1 MYLDTC
7 HVRAKDKVYT
17 RVLLRESYREDGK
30 VKHRTIANL
39 SKCSPE
45 EIAAIKLAF
54 QHKHDLESLA
64 RTAAAQPAAFTL
76 RQGPS
81 VGAVAVL
88 HGLAGEL
95 GITAALGDDRQGK
108 LALWQVIA
116 RAIDQGSRLSAV
128 RLAGSHAC
136 CDLLKLDTFNEDH
149 LYTNLAWLSENQAD
163 IESRL
168 FQTTHPAGKP
178 PLFLYDVT
186 SSYLEGE
193 HNAFAA
199 FGYNRDGKRGKR
211 QIVIGLLCDGD
222 GMPLSIEVFPGNT
235 LDPKTVTSQI
245 RKAATRFGGGEVT
258 FVGDRGMIKSPQIDE
273 LSQQGFHYITAITK
287 PQIESLLKT
296 GVFQMELFDQ
306 PMAEV
311 CEPEARYVLRRNPC
325 RAEEIQANRQSK
337 LDSLA
342 RRVDQANQ
350 YLTEHPRAKVATAL
364 KSLQAR
370 ITKLKLSTWI
380 SVGQTD
386 GRREVGMHIDEQE
399 RGEASKLDGCY
410 VLKTDLTTAQAD
422 KETVH
427 SRYKDLA
434 LVEQAFRIS
443 KTVELEMRPIHVRC
457 EASTRG
463 HALVVM
469 LAYIL
474 VRELARRW
482 TDLDLTV
489 QEGIDRLS
497 TLCVTEIIGGG
508 KAQCGSVPQ
517 PRPDVAELIARSG
530 IPIPAVI
537 HIHRPKVA
545 TKKKLQKRRVKRS

>member
-1 MYLDTC
+1 MYLDSC
-7 HVRAKDKVYT
+7 KVRANGKVYT
-17 RVLLRESYREDGK
+17 RVLLRQSYREDGK

-39 SKCSPE
+39 SKCAPE

-54 QHKHDLESLA
+54 EHKHDLESLA
-64 RTAAAQPAAFTL
+64 RRTDLTL

-88 HGLAGEL
+88 QGLAAEL

-116 RAIDQGSRLSAV
+116 RVIDQGSRLSAV

-136 CDLLKLDTFNEDH
+136 CDLLGLDAFNEDH
-149 LYTNLAWLSENQAD
+149 LYANLAWLSENQAD
-163 IESRL
+163 IELRL
-168 FQTTHPAGKP
+168 FEKTHPSGKP

-186 SSYLEGE
+186 SSYLEGQ
-193 HNAFAA
+193 HNALAA
-199 FGYNRDGKRGKR
+199 FGYNRDGKRGKK

-222 GMPLSIEVFPGNT
+222 GMPLAIEVFEGNT
-235 LDPKTVTSQI
+235 LDPKTVSSQI
-245 RKAATRFGGGEVT
+245 QKIATRFGGGDVT
-258 FVGDRGMIKSPQIDE
+258 FVGDRGMIKGPQIDE
-273 LSQQGFHYITAITK
+273 LIQQGFHYITAITK

-296 GVFQMELFDQ
+296 GVLQMELFDHE
-306 PMAEV
+306 MAEV
-311 CEPEARYVLRRNPC
+311 VEPGARYVLRRNPR
-325 RAEEIQANRQSK
+325 RAEEIQATRQSK
-337 LDSLA
+337 LDTLA
-342 RRVDQANQ
+342 RRVERANQ
-350 YLTEHPRAKVATAL
+350 YLAEHPRAKAATAL
-364 KSLQAR
+364 KSIQTQ
-370 ITKLKLSTWI
+370 ITKLKLSSWV
-380 SVGQTD
+380 SLA
-386 GRREVGMHIDEQE
+386 EVEGLRKIELHIDEPE
-399 RGEASKLDGCY
+399 RAEEAKLDGCY
-410 VLKTDLTTAQAD
+410 VLKTDLSAAQAA

-443 KTVELEMRPIHVRC
+443 KTVELEMRPIHVRR

-482 TDLDLTV
+482 IDLDLTV
-489 QEGIDRLS
+489 EEGINQLA
-497 TLCVTEIIGGG
+497 TLCVTEIVGAG
-508 KAQCGSVPQ
+508 KAQCGTVPQ

-530 IPIPAVI
+530 IPMPAVI
-537 HIHRPKVA
+537 RIHTTKVA
-545 TKKKLQKRRVKRS
+545 TKKKLPKSRVKRS